1 MSFANTSAARSI
13 GYTGPLEVEKRM
25 SFGRNPHVAKAEAAE
40 QKARDAQDNAAH
52 ELAWREAARQWDRA
66 ASREKSDKLKREYT
80 DKAEV
85 ARANADGPANAGEGD
100 DAETEPGAKL
110 DELRAKMLN

>member
-1 MSFANTSAARSI
+1 
-13 GYTGPLEVEKRM
+13 M

-85 ARANADGPANAGEGD
+85 ARAKADAPADAADGGEVG
-100 DAETEPGAKL
+100 EEPVGKIE
-110 DELRAKMLN
+110 ELRARLLN